1 MQAPITVTSISQS
14 AFDQVYKKK
23 PIEVPEKKAASHEQI
38 PREML
43 RAPPVKKVEKPK
55 TPNVAS
61 QKKTRPHAP
70 LPHVNRPS
78 MQAYEGAPTTSVH
91 SQEKTAT
98 TGAEG
103 LTISVDPLLVYR
115 HQLIAFIKKN
125 LPEHGVYGSCE
136 LQLNLAPDGQ
146 MLSVNYNSEQGTG
159 CDGVRHALLK
169 VRRLPGSTDKSVI
182 PYLSDLVMH
191 IEHSPAFR

>member
-14 AFDQVYKKK
+14 AFDQTYKKK
-23 PIEVPEKKAASHEQI
+23 PIEAPEKKAASHEQI
-38 PREML
+38 PSEML
-43 RAPPVKKVEKPK
+43 RDSPVKKVDPPK
-55 TPNVAS
+55 MPNTSS
-61 QKKTRPHAP
+61 QKKANQHAP
-70 LPHVNRPS
+70 HTRVNRPS

-91 SQEKTAT
+91 SQEKSET

-169 VRRLPGSTDKSVI
+169 VRRLPGSADKSVI